1 MLTKIRK
8 NILRV
13 VKIMEN
19 QSKHNATAI
28 LTQIICKKNIQKIV
42 TKYENDFY
50 D

>member
-1 MLTKIRK
+1 MIAKIRK

-28 LTQIICKKNIQKIV
+28 LTQISMQKEYS
-42 TKYENDFY
+42 KDR